1 LTRFLCFLP
10 EQILFHRDKFEIWR
24 QSKIGAG
31 SETCEAISSF
41 ETNIIEFS
49 NKASSENSILC
60 RVRSL
65 VLSLMTGERYANTNL
80 YSNYILLIMKKRLGK
95 LIRFATSMR
104 SVSCLRSNVLSAIVK
119 CSRRGR
125 PDKTASWSSD
135 EPIFKKSILNPANNS
150 GSNFARFKGYLG
162 SVARRREIQR
172 IVSFSTILVCLGF
185 PFSYYDSIKF

>member
-104 SVSCLRSNVLSAIVK
+104 SVCCFRSSVLSAIVK
-119 CSRRGR
+119 CSRRGAPTSPFLKSRSLIR
-125 PDKTASWSSD
+125 PTIRDQ
-135 EPIFKKSILNPANNS
+135 ILLAL
-150 GSNFARFKGYLG
+150 KDILG
-162 SVARRREIQR
+162 RW
-172 IVSFSTILVCLGF
+172 LGGG
-185 PFSYYDSIKF
+185 K